1 MPAAGIRD
9 GASDA
14 RIGYASALNP
24 PDPTMAH
31 PLDNP
36 IWHTLTGVHARFSVG
51 SDTARRF
58 APGFSPILGFA
69 DPARP
74 DLAALSAHCTSGEH
88 FYAAGWRG
96 IVPAGWALD
105 EESTMFR
112 MVWAG
117 ETPSEVG
124 SDTVVRLGPEH
135 AEQALAL
142 ATLTAPGPF
151 GLRTIE
157 LGDYFGIFDSDR
169 LVAMAGERMRAGRF
183 SEISG
188 VCTHPDFQGRGLAS
202 TLMRILIRRQT
213 ARGETPFLHVMHAN
227 LGAHRLYLGMGFR
240 DFCEPVVRVIS
251 RL

>member
-1 MPAAGIRD
+1 M
-9 GASDA
+9 S
-14 RIGYASALNP
+14 
-24 PDPTMAH
+24 H

-36 IWHTLTGVHARFSVG
+36 IWETLTGVHARFAVG
-51 SDTARRF
+51 TDTAKRF

-74 DLAALSAHCTSGEH
+74 DLAALRPLCEPGEH
-88 FYAAGWRG
+88 FYVAGWNG

-105 EESTMFR
+105 EETTMYR
-112 MVWAG
+112 MVWVG
-117 ETPSEVG
+117 ETPSTEDC
-124 SDTVVRLGPEH
+124 STVVKLGPAD

-142 ATLTAPGPF
+142 AIRMAPGPF

-157 LGDYFGIFDSDR
+157 LGDYFGIFDGDR
-169 LVAMAGERMRAGRF
+169 LVAMAGERMRAGTY

-202 TLMRILIRRQT
+202 TLMRVLIRRQV
-213 ARGETPFLHVMHAN
+213 ARGETPFLHVMHEN
-227 LGAHRLYLGMGFR
+227 PGAHRLYLGMGFR
-240 DFCEPVVRVIS
+240 DFSEPVVRVMT